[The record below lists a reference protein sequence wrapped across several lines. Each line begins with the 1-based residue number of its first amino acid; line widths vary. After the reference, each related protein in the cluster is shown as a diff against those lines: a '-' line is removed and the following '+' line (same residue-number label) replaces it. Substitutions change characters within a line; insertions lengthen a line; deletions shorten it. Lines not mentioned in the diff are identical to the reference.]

1 MVPVVPAAG
10 RQGLLGVEALHGMP
24 VLLLLLLLLHL
35 LLPLLHYLVQRGP
48 LVVVEG
54 HLVLWR
60 RRRNLLLRVVR
71 GGVGVLVPQPGVRPH
86 HGLHHAPLVH
96 VRRQRRHHHGG
107 QTGRRRRGR
116 RVLRRGGSPGEDRLR
131 HLVLQLVPLLDR
143 SLVHPLSDVH
153 REERPRR
160 SAQSTAVAAV
170 VHGKR
175 SRRRVILLLL
185 QLLMMKLLRWDYHR
199 RRPRTR
205 ARGDE
210 RLVLAGVSLR

>member
-1 MVPVVPAAG
+1 M
-10 RQGLLGVEALHGMP
+10 EALHGMP
-24 VLLLLLLLLHL
+24 VMMLLLLLQLHL
-35 LLPLLHYLVQRGP
+35 LLPLLHYFLQRRP
-48 LVVVEG
+48 LVVVER
-54 HLVLWR
+54 HLVLR
-60 RRRNLLLRVVR
+60 RRDLLRVVR

-107 QTGRRRRGR
+107 RTGRRRRGR